1 MLVIRFKGNN
11 NIMKT
16 QNLFVRFLINI
27 MQTFA
32 ISENEHYKT
41 LYNAMSGWLFA
52 HLATTF

>member
-1 MLVIRFKGNN
+1 
-11 NIMKT
+11 MKT

-41 LYNAMSGWLFA
+41 LYIAMSGWLFA
-52 HLATTF
+52 YLTTTF

>member
-1 MLVIRFKGNN
+1 
-11 NIMKT
+11 MKT

-52 HLATTF
+52 HLATTFWWL